1 MDDILIDEWMVI
13 YFKVVMNIYNIISDM
28 IFFFFMILCI
38 FVIDIVLII
47 CGLVGFWFLVSWFF
61 IEEIGDFKSIVVL
74 CDFCIYLFLRFD
86 VLILYIN
93 RV

>member
-13 YFKVVMNIYNIISDM
+13 NFKVVMNIYNIISDM

-47 CGLVGFWFLVSWFF
+47 CG
-61 IEEIGDFKSIVVL
+61 
-74 CDFCIYLFLRFD
+74 
-86 VLILYIN
+86 
-93 RV
+93 

>member
-13 YFKVVMNIYNIISDM
+13 YFKVVVNIYNIISDM

-47 CGLVGFWFLVSWFF
+47 CGLVSFWFLVSWFF
-61 IEEIGDFKSIVVL
+61 I
-74 CDFCIYLFLRFD
+74 
-86 VLILYIN
+86 
-93 RV
+93 